1 MIVGSWTYS
10 ISNANAIKAYNT
22 AAYFK
27 KYGAV
32 GSSLASHL
40 GRDNGLYTTT
50 IGYENYA
57 HFGEVDDKLSND
69 ENWAKDMEPFFSDT
83 KWETNNFYEPL
94 VHNMPSDAGIK
105 PVFAQWMFYHKDI
118 NLIQDKGDIFIK
130 AWMDNGATG
139 GSVGSSFGFAVRF
152 RMNGKDNGSFGF
164 GVRFNTMKE
173 YGLAQDKLNGDN
185 FWSNHKDF
193 LDEVEPRDVTMSLV
207 NLEKF
212 YSRN

>member
-1 MIVGSWTYS
+1 M
-10 ISNANAIKAYNT
+10 
-22 AAYFK
+22 
-27 KYGAV
+27 
-32 GSSLASHL
+32 
-40 GRDNGLYTTT
+40 YTTT

-139 GSVGSSFGFAVRF
+139 GTVG

-185 FWSNHKDF
+185 FWSDHKDF
-193 LDEVEPRDVTMSLV
+193 LDEVEPKGMSLV
-207 NLEKF
+207 RILET
-212 YSRN
+212 NWE

>member
-22 AAYFK
+22 AAEYFK

-32 GSSLASHL
+32 GSSLASNL

-57 HFGEVDDKLSND
+57 HFGEVDDKISND

-139 GSVGSSFGFAVRF
+139 GSVG

-185 FWSNHKDF
+185 FWSDHKDF
-193 LDEVEPRDVTMSLV
+193 LDEVEPRGMSLV
-207 NLEKF
+207 RILET
-212 YSRN
+212 NWE